1 MGALLAVSSPAS
13 RGRASGPSLLAAR
26 PCPPPRPPSAH
37 QISAIGASIS
47 RLGESYRARQQCA
60 RASARCKIKRPSRK
74 ECLQFESIA
83 VTALLHNTGLGH
95 PHPIRTILSLSSKSE
110 RKDKQEV
117 YPTTGHAPQHT
128 LRGRGVLSAVYC
140 LVISHMNWLLTFSH
154 CRKPKQETSQKS
166 IKSSQRKPT
175 GTCTCTH
182 MSLFCVHR
190 VATVL

>member
-1 MGALLAVSSPAS
+1 MSPPAS
-13 RGRASGPSLLAAR
+13 PERSSDLCHRG
-26 PCPPPRPPSAH
+26 
-37 QISAIGASIS
+37 INFTS
-47 RLGESYRARQQCA
+47 RGVLPGTPAMCE
-60 RASARCKIKRPSRK
+60 SARCKIKRPSRK